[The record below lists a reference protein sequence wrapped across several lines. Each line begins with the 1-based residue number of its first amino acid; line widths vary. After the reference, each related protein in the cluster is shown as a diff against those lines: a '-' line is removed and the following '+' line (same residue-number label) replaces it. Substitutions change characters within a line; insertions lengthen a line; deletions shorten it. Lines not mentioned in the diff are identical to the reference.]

1 MLKNAIFGKIVYD
14 RSMIKIIAGGKKHI
28 PEIVGM
34 ILEYEKRLKKPFDV
48 RWQFL
53 EEKKLEEYLANW
65 PFTGREFVIL
75 LDERGVNFKN
85 SQIAEIMSREFNFGK
100 EIVLIIGGAYGVTEE
115 VRKKSDVVWSFSNL
129 VFPHQLMRVMLI
141 EQIYRTQEILH
152 GGKYHHE

>member
-1 MLKNAIFGKIVYD
+1 MKICYYYC
-14 RSMIKIIAGGKKHI
+14 
-28 PEIVGM
+28 EINN
-34 ILEYEKRLKKPFDV
+34 
-48 RWQFL
+48 FL
-53 EEKKLEEYLANW
+53 YL
-65 PFTGREFVIL
+65 
-75 LDERGVNFKN
+75 
-85 SQIAEIMSREFNFGK
+85 FNFGK

>member
-28 PEIVGM
+28 PEIVGL
-34 ILEYEKRLKKPFDV
+34 ISEYEKRLKKPFDV

-53 EEKKLEEYLANW
+53 EEKKLDEYLASW

-75 LDERGVNFKN
+75 LDERGGNFKN

-100 EIVLIIGGAYGVTEE
+100 EIVFIIGGAYGVTEE

-129 VFPHQLMRVMLI
+129 VFPHQLMQVMLV
-141 EQIYRTQEILH
+141 EQICRTQEILH
-152 GGKYHHE
+152 GGKCHHE